1 VKRAINPARDIA
13 ATAVATIL
21 IALPLALLV
30 EAIVRLTAWLMGEGP
45 WHIGW
50 AGAGALLVLCWIPGR
65 QVGPAAIARYD
76 EGAML
81 PCAPGSS
88 TAQCSE
94 SVTLAQ
100 QHAWDA
106 ILRWCHRGAGDG
118 SSPLLLPW
126 VFPKAEERFS
136 VAVLAGPKGA
146 DKSRLVEAFCRHL
159 DGNEQLSK
167 LASRW
172 ARWRVKLRVKAVDC
186 AWWLERKP
194 DHPWDCGFLVEDDAA
209 HECLDRFLPRR
220 STLFIAEELSAS
232 AVAACIDRLDARRGE
247 FRYPVRVL
255 IVDTDDPGGLGMRWS
270 GRGERSGH
278 QTHGSLIRIA

>member
-1 VKRAINPARDIA
+1 MKRAINPARDIA

-76 EGAML
+76 EGAMR
-81 PCAPGSS
+81 PFAPGSS
-88 TAQCSE
+88 PMQRSATLSAAQ
-94 SVTLAQ
+94 VQ
-100 QHAWDA
+100 AWDA
-106 ILRWCHRGAGDG
+106 ISRWCHRGAGDG
-118 SSPLLLPW
+118 SSPLLRPW
-126 VFPKAEERFS
+126 VFPKAEVRFS

-146 DKSRLVEAFCRHL
+146 GKSRLVEAFSRHL

-167 LASRW
+167 LTSRW

-186 AWWLERKP
+186 AWWLERKS
-194 DHPWDCGFLVEDDAA
+194 DHPWDCGYLVEDVAA
-209 HECLDRFLPRR
+209 HERLDLFLPRR
-220 STLFIAEELSAS
+220 PTLFIADELTAS
-232 AVAACIDRLDARRGE
+232 FVATCVDRLDARRAE

-255 IVDTDDPGGLGMRWS
+255 VIDTDDSGGLGMIRS

-278 QTHGSLIRIA
+278 QPNGALIRIP